1 MRTGLSLNDSTSVW
15 TKVYNSLCCFGAN
28 SSSLERSR
36 LVAASMSSILSCP
49 SWEVVSMKDVDT
61 RRGLESQLASG
72 NPIGT
77 VSKPLGSGSS
87 TGLSDAA

>member
-1 MRTGLSLNDSTSVW
+1 
-15 TKVYNSLCCFGAN
+15 
-28 SSSLERSR
+28 
-36 LVAASMSSILSCP
+36 MSSIISCP
-49 SWEVVSMKDVDT
+49 SWEVDSMKDVDT

-77 VSKPLGSGSS
+77 VSILLGSGSS